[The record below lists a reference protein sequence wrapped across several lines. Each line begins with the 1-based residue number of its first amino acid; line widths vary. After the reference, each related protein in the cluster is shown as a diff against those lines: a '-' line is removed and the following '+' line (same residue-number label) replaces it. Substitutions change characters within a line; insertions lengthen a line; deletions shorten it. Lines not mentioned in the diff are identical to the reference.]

1 MRVDLQN
8 IMQYFSP
15 MTHAIENHMVRA
27 DPQTAFILGNGP
39 SLADVSFEALRGYPT
54 FGMNAAYRYW
64 REIDWRPTH
73 YACLDLVVGL
83 SHIEAIGELI
93 QEQKIDQFLLRQNLI
108 TELGPIA
115 DTPGITNYDDLKKTD
130 PIFDNVLVTTGAG
143 AALWSALL
151 GFRQIVLLGVD
162 ARYQQYVEG
171 AERRDGALL
180 EIVEEGHNPNYFFEG
195 YQQPGDRYNVPD
207 TIPYLHVDAWR
218 QVGRN
223 LKKKSISV
231 YNANEKSAVK
241 CFPFVQLAPFLTDGS
256 PLAPPT
262 EDVAPEPKPKTAPKP
277 APKPKPQ
284 VQFPGIE
291 FRPPKKYP
299 SFIEKN
305 GVICLALAAGLLLS
319 VLIAGNA
326 NFTFLNGTFFAL
338 LCAVV
343 WLQVVILLYVRH
355 RILTHIDTLQHDMN
369 ILKKR
374 LSKKKGAK
382 APRESQ

>member
-1 MRVDLQN
+1 
-8 IMQYFSP
+8 MQYFSP
-15 MTHAIENHMVRA
+15 MTNANENHMVRA
-27 DPQTAFILGNGP
+27 NPETAFILGNGP
-39 SLADVSFEALRGYPT
+39 SLADVSFEALREYPT

-64 REIDWRPTH
+64 REIDWYPTH

-83 SHIEAIGELI
+83 SHLEAIGQLI
-93 QEQKIDQFLLRQNLI
+93 QEEKISHFLLRENLI
-108 TELGPIA
+108 TELGPLA
-115 DTPGITNYDDLKKTD
+115 DAPGVTSFDGLKKTD

-180 EIVEEGHNPNYFFEG
+180 EIVEEGHNPNYFFDG

-223 LKKKSISV
+223 LKNKDISV

-241 CFPFVQLAPFLTDGS
+241 CFPFVKLEPFLVEGA

-262 EDVAPEPKPKTAPKP
+262 EDVAPEPKPSPIPKP
-277 APKPKPQ
+277 SLQP
-284 VQFPGIE
+284 QFPAIA
-291 FRPPKKYP
+291 FPPPKKYP
-299 SFIEKN
+299 SFIKKN
-305 GVICLALAAGLLLS
+305 GAICLALAAGLLISLF
-319 VLIAGNA
+319 LAELA
-326 NFTFLNGTFFAL
+326 NFPFFSRTFFVL
-338 LCAVV
+338 LCAAV

-355 RILTHIDTLQHDMN
+355 KILAHIDTLQHDMN

-374 LSKKKGAK
+374 LAKKKESK
-382 APRESQ
+382 SLREPQ

>member
-1 MRVDLQN
+1 
-8 IMQYFSP
+8 MQYFSP
-15 MTHAIENHMVRA
+15 MANAIENHMVRA

-39 SLADVSFEALRGYPT
+39 SLADVSFEALRDYPT

-64 REIDWRPTH
+64 REIDWYPTH

-83 SHIEAIGELI
+83 SHMEAIGELI
-93 QEQKIDQFLLRQNLI
+93 QEKKIGHFLLRENLI
-108 TELGPIA
+108 TELGPLA
-115 DTPGITNYDDLKKTD
+115 DTPSITNFDGLKKTD

-151 GFRQIVLLGVD
+151 GFRQIILLGVD

-180 EIVEEGHNPNYFFEG
+180 EIVEQGHNPNYFFDG
-195 YQQPGDRYNVPD
+195 YQKPGDRYNVPD

-223 LKKKSISV
+223 LKKKNVSV

-241 CFPFVQLAPFLTDGS
+241 CFPFVQLTPFLTDGS

-262 EDVAPEPKPKTAPKP
+262 EDVAPEPKPKATPKL
-277 APKPKPQ
+277 KSK

-291 FRPPKKYP
+291 FPPPKKYP
-299 SFIEKN
+299 SFIKKN
-305 GVICLALAAGLLLS
+305 GAICLALATGLLIG
-319 VLIAGNA
+319 VLLAGYA
-326 NFTFLNGTFFAL
+326 NFSFLNEAFFAL
-338 LCAVV
+338 LCAAF
-343 WLQVVILLYVRH
+343 WLQIVILLYVRH
-355 RILTHIDTLQHDMN
+355 RVLAHIDILQHDMN

-382 APRESQ
+382 TLSESQ